1 MHRTAEPLRTARCL
15 SEKFGHTRVRTRPP
29 RKCVTMI
36 AISSDDV
43 IVIAHSRDRAGDHC
57 FLANVKMAEAA
68 DLLRLILLARA
79 FLETPDQQHQ
89 REHLDL
95 VALLG
100 PLHRNLRDARQ
111 CSSSTRPAGF
121 SPEIHACDKKEREE
135 QIAEDRIKEK
145 HPGRRGAVFG
155 QADGKRLNQPG
166 KIFHVTRIAQPR
178 ERVRYEIED
187 CRSTNRSWKQCS
199 ERRAMLQ
206 CESNQ
211 Y

>member
-1 MHRTAEPLRTARCL
+1 MRVATVHVIFLVEKMPRTAEPLGTARCL

-43 IVIAHSRDRAGDHC
+43 IVISHGRDCTGDHR
-57 FLANVKMAEAA
+57 FLSNVKMAEAA

-79 FLETPDQQHQ
+79 FLETANQEHQ

-111 CSSSTRPAGF
+111 SGSSARPAGF
-121 SPEIHACDKKEREE
+121 SPEIHAGDEKQREA
-135 QIAEDRIKEK
+135 QITQD
-145 HPGRRGAVFG
+145 
-155 QADGKRLNQPG
+155 
-166 KIFHVTRIAQPR
+166 
-178 ERVRYEIED
+178 
-187 CRSTNRSWKQCS
+187 
-199 ERRAMLQ
+199 
-206 CESNQ
+206 
-211 Y
+211 